1 MSNQT
6 LQRPPAKRRAKAAKN
21 SKPYRRQ
28 TARLDGRRDGTP
40 LIFGWGGHLTR
51 TQKNQLQARAAY
63 AFFGV
68 VIVALLAVFVFG
80 WIQQNYLIPNQAI
93 VTVNSV
99 GVTQDT
105 YRKQL
110 AYEAQTLWNT
120 LQSELKQQATLQAQA
135 QKGDTNAANQNTILT
150 EHIQTDEA
158 NYAQSQLTQSAA
170 SLLVEDQLIRDGAKQ
185 FEQQNHV
192 PAATF
197 DPTTKD
203 VNTALAAFK
212 KAFPSN
218 ESYSSFLQKDNLT
231 EADIRAAITLHLRRD
246 KMQVYLSS
254 LLVSP
259 AKQAHIRKIETNTAA
274 DAQKVLVQL
283 QKSPND
289 NALWTKL
296 AKQDSLD
303 PNSKDTGG
311 DAGWIVNGQ
320 GDGVIDNWALASG
333 HKAGD
338 LSGVL
343 KDASG
348 TFDVVQVLDVDPSRA
363 VDKTALQSAQSN
375 ALQFW
380 LDTQKALP
388 ANHISTPDSTMESAT
403 RNIPTVPN
411 LNAQLPNENPSST
424 PGAGTTGLP
433 SGSGLPT
440 GTGLP

>member
-6 LQRPPAKRRAKAAKN
+6 LQRPPTKRRTRTKAAKN
-21 SKPYRRQ
+21 ANTYRRQ
-28 TARLDGRRDGTP
+28 TARLDGRRDGKP
-40 LIFGWGGHLTR
+40 LIFGWGAHLTR

-63 AFFGV
+63 GFFGLV
-68 VIVALLAVFVFG
+68 VVALLFVFVFG
-80 WIQQNYLIPNQAI
+80 WVQQNYLIPNQAI
-93 VTVNSV
+93 VTVNGA

-120 LQSELKQQATLQAQA
+120 LQSELKQQAAIQPQV
-135 QKGDTNAANQNTILT
+135 QKGDKNATSQNAILT
-150 EHIQTDEA
+150 EQIQADEA
-158 NYAQSQLTQSAA
+158 NYAQTQLTQSAA
-170 SLLVEDQLIRDGAKQ
+170 SLLVEDQLIQNGAKQ

-197 DPTTKD
+197 QPATKD
-203 VNTALAAFK
+203 VDTALAAFK

-218 ESYSSFLQKDNLT
+218 ESYATFLQKDNLSD
-231 EADIRAAITLHLRRD
+231 ADVRAAITLHLRRD
-246 KMQVYLSS
+246 KMQTYLASQ
-254 LLVSP
+254 LVSP

-274 DAQKVLVQL
+274 DAQKILAQL

-311 DAGWIVNGQ
+311 DVGWIVNGQ
-320 GDGVIDNWALASG
+320 GDGVINDWALASG
-333 HKAGD
+333 RKTGE

-343 KDASG
+343 KDTSG
-348 TFDVVQVLDVDPSRA
+348 TFDVVQVLGIDPSRA
-363 VDKTALQSAQSN
+363 VDATQLKSAQTN

-380 LDTQKALP
+380 LDTGKALP
-388 ANHISTPDSTMESAT
+388 QNHITTPDSTMESAS
-403 RNIPTVPN
+403 RNLPTVPD
-411 LNAQLPNENPSST
+411 LNATLPNENPQSQS
-424 PGAGTTGLP
+424 GAGTTGLP
-433 SGSGLPT
+433 STSSS
-440 GTGLP
+440 TGLP